1 MKISS
6 LTVWFMQDSN
16 GCDRD
21 DPRTNWFGAPTG
33 RLEMIRAIA
42 GAMAREKVL
51 SLPRTQTQEGP
62 VHCEEFRSTMH
73 KLLQRLDEIAQSL
86 EQSEHALALIGLGS
100 VGLELERLDAHSDL
114 DFFVILEAGFKSAY
128 LENLSWL
135 TELAPVAYQFQNT
148 GDGFKLLFAD
158 DVFCEFAIF
167 EAHELERIQFAAG
180 RIVWKKPGVSE
191 SIGTPNLELP
201 ASSSHGLEWL
211 LGEALTNLYIGL
223 KRFNRGEKLSAA
235 RFVQQYALDRV
246 LDLAA
251 RLEPEQNALKDPF
264 NHERRLEQRF
274 PQLAGRLADFIQG
287 YERTP
292 ESALAMLEF
301 LETHVAVNQAIAAA
315 IRKLAAET

>member
-1 MKISS
+1 
-6 LTVWFMQDSN
+6 
-16 GCDRD
+16 
-21 DPRTNWFGAPTG
+21 
-33 RLEMIRAIA
+33 
-42 GAMAREKVL
+42 
-51 SLPRTQTQEGP
+51 
-62 VHCEEFRSTMH
+62 MH

-86 EQSEHALALIGLGS
+86 EHSGHALALIGLGS

-114 DFFVILEAGFKSAY
+114 DFFVIVEASFKATY

-135 TELAPVAYQFQNT
+135 TDLAPVAYQFQNT

-167 EAHELERIQFAAG
+167 EAHELEQIPFSPG
-180 RIVWKKPGVSE
+180 RIIWKKSGISE
-191 SIGTPNLELP
+191 SIGTPTLELP
-201 ASSSHGLEWL
+201 ISSSHRLEWS

-223 KRFNRGEKLSAA
+223 KRFKRGEKLSAA

-251 RLEPEQNALKDPF
+251 RLEPEQPVFADPF
-264 NHERRLEQRF
+264 NRERRLEQRF
-274 PQLAGRLADFIQG
+274 PQLSSQLAAFNQG

-301 LETHVAVNQAIAAA
+301 LEAHFTVNPGMAAA
-315 IRKLAAET
+315 IRNAIAPTSSSTV